1 MSDFKF
7 TEKTTT
13 HAPSV
18 EEYERQIAEIK
29 TYAQNLVKDMSAADF
44 NKQPS
49 TGGWSVGECFEHMNI
64 LGRGYVTNLQKA
76 VADGRKK
83 DLTGSGK
90 FKYGFFAKKF
100 ISSMEPPYKMKLK
113 TTPVMQT
120 KEKNLLKEKVLGDF
134 LKIQDELVEILKSA
148 QGLDFKKI
156 KAPSMFFS
164 LLKFNVGEWLASMA
178 SHERRHLWQASNV
191 KKSIAK

>member
-1 MSDFKF
+1 MNDFKF
-7 TEKTTT
+7 TEKDTT

-18 EEYERQIAEIK
+18 EEYQRQITEIK
-29 TYAQNLVKDMSAADF
+29 NYAKNLLKDLSESDF

-64 LGRGYVTNLQKA
+64 LGRGYVANLQKA
-76 VADGRKK
+76 VAEGRKK
-83 DLTGSGK
+83 GLTGSGK
-90 FKYGFFAKKF
+90 VKYGFFAKKF

-113 TTPVMQT
+113 TTSAMQT
-120 KEKNLLKEKVLGDF
+120 KDKNLSKEKVLAEF
-134 LKIQDELVEILKSA
+134 LKIQDEMLEILKSA

-156 KAPSMFFS
+156 TAPSMFFRFF
-164 LLKFNVGEWLASMA
+164 KMNVGEWLGSMA

-191 KKSIAK
+191 KKKLGS

>member
-7 TEKTTT
+7 TEKNTT

-18 EEYERQIAEIK
+18 EEYEHQISEIK

-44 NKQPS
+44 NKQPK

-64 LGRGYVTNLQKA
+64 LGRGYVANLQKA

-83 DLTGSGK
+83 GLTGSGK
-90 FKYGFFAKKF
+90 VKYGFFAQKF

-113 TTPVMQT
+113 TTPAMQN
-120 KEKNLLKEKVLGDF
+120 KDKNLSKENVLAEF
-134 LKIQDELVEILKSA
+134 LKIQDELLEILKSA

-156 KAPSMFFS
+156 KAPSMFFK
-164 LLKFNVGEWLASMA
+164 LFKMNVGEWLGSMA

-191 KKSIAK
+191 KKALKK

>member
-1 MSDFKF
+1 MSDFKY

-18 EEYERQIAEIK
+18 EEYQRQIDEIK
-29 TYAQNLVKDMSAADF
+29 NYAQDLLKDMNAVDF

-64 LGRGYVTNLQKA
+64 LGRGYVANLHRA

-83 DLTGSGK
+83 GLTGSGK
-90 FKYGFFAKKF
+90 VKYGFFAQKF

-113 TTPVMQT
+113 TTPAMQT
-120 KEKNLLKEKVLGDF
+120 KDKNLSKEKVLAEF
-134 LKIQDELVEILKSA
+134 LKIQNGLVEILKSA

-156 KAPSMFFS
+156 KAPSMFFR
-164 LLKFNVGEWLASMA
+164 LFKMNVGEWLASMA

-191 KKSIAK
+191 KKALKK

>member
-7 TEKTTT
+7 TEKNTT
-13 HAPSV
+13 HAPTV
-18 EEYERQIAEIK
+18 EEYERQISEIK

-44 NKQPS
+44 NKQPR

-64 LGRGYVTNLQKA
+64 LGRGYVANLQKA

-83 DLTGSGK
+83 GLTGSGK
-90 FKYGFFAKKF
+90 VKYGFFAKKF

-113 TTPVMQT
+113 TTSAMQN
-120 KEKNLLKEKVLGDF
+120 KSKNLSKEKVLQEF
-134 LKIQDELVEILKSA
+134 LKIQDELLEILKSA

-156 KAPSMFFS
+156 TAPSMFFR
-164 LLKFNVGEWLASMA
+164 LFKMNVGEWLASMA
-178 SHERRHLWQASNV
+178 SHERRHLWQAANV
-191 KKSIAK
+191 KKKLMS

>member
-7 TEKTTT
+7 TEKDTT

-18 EEYERQIAEIK
+18 EEYQRQITEIK
-29 TYAQNLVKDMSAADF
+29 NYARNLLKDVPESDF
-44 NKQPS
+44 NKTPS

-64 LGRGYVTNLQKA
+64 LGRGYVANLQKA
-76 VADGRKK
+76 VADGRAKN
-83 DLTGSGK
+83 LTGSGK
-90 FKYGFFAKKF
+90 VKYGFFARKF

-113 TTPVMQT
+113 TTSAMQN
-120 KEKNLLKEKVLGDF
+120 KSKNLSKETVLAEF
-134 LKIQDELVEILKSA
+134 LKIQDELLEILKSA

-156 KAPSMFFS
+156 KAPSMFFK

-191 KKSIAK
+191 KKKLVS

>member
-1 MSDFKF
+1 MSDFKY

-18 EEYERQIAEIK
+18 EEYERQISEIK
-29 TYAQNLVKDMSAADF
+29 TYAQNLVKDMSTTDF
-44 NKQPS
+44 NKQQK

-64 LGRGYVTNLQKA
+64 LGRGYVANLQKA
-76 VADGRKK
+76 VAHGRKK
-83 DLTGSGK
+83 GFKGSGK

-113 TTPVMQT
+113 TTPEMQT
-120 KEKNLLKEKVLGDF
+120 KEKNLSKEKVVDEF

-156 KAPSMFFS
+156 KAPSMFFR
-164 LLKFNVGEWLASMA
+164 LFKMNVGEWLASMA
-178 SHERRHLWQASNV
+178 SHERRHLWQAANV
-191 KKSIAK
+191 KKRIAQ